1 MCYTYRGLAWLDGRR
16 GREMGLDQVT
26 SCSTPGGEGAAA
38 RLRAAIWGFTEGKR
52 VGTISRSL
60 EGRLAGQGEGQ
71 M

>member
-1 MCYTYRGLAWLDGRR
+1 
-16 GREMGLDQVT
+16 MGLDQVT

-38 RLRAAIWGFTEGKR
+38 RLRAAIRGFTEGKR